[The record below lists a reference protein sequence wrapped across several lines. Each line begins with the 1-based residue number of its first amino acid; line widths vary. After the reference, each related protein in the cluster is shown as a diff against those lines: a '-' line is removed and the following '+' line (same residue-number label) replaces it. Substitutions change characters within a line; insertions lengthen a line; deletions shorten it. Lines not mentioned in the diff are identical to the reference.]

1 MLNRNFKQAAL
12 ITAIA
17 AAIGISTTANAS
29 IIDKPVFK
37 ILGAVVVW
45 GGDTAG
51 TGGEVNDFMIKS
63 GTTDLDLIEGNVRP
77 VITGQ
82 LTNFAPTASDQLALD
97 GTSMD
102 LNSDG
107 VLDASDTLAA
117 FAPTKELGSLHS
129 TQSSSFY
136 VASNTSFTINA
147 VATANPGT
155 DLSEI
160 TREMT
165 VESSGSAGT
174 IPFGSKSQ
182 IPNSGNGI
190 AKNGTLDKLATAQ
203 DVYTAN
209 RKTATGKGTIAE
221 QSVQF
226 TNVYQL
232 ANDDGL
238 AAEVGSLG
246 AEITYTIA
254 MP

>member
-1 MLNRNFKQAAL
+1 MLNRNFKKAAL

-17 AAIGISTTANAS
+17 AIGISSAANAS

-45 GGDTAG
+45 GGNAAG
-51 TGGEVNDFMIKS
+51 TAGEVNDFMIKS
-63 GTTDLDLIEGNVRP
+63 GTTDLDLISGNVRP

-97 GTSMD
+97 GISID
-102 LNSDG
+102 SNSDG

-117 FAPTKELGSLHS
+117 FAPTKELGSLQS

-160 TREMT
+160 TRTMT
-165 VESSGSAGT
+165 VLSSGSAGT
-174 IPFGSKSQ
+174 IAFGSKSQ
-182 IPNSGNGI
+182 IPNSANGI
-190 AKNGTLDKLATAQ
+190 AENGTLDKLATVQ